1 MAACQILDFGAVPT
15 RKRTDKAPETDPQQI
30 QNENVNR
37 YLERSGSVVGWE
49 IKTGALIATEQSGR
63 LVSLP
68 LSVSVV
74 ESQIESLPTS
84 EDVEVPPTTYA
95 HAEAKRVIAS
105 AYMEIFSAKPN
116 VRTLTPPNP
125 IIGTDDVGGIMVS
138 WTSGNKYVAAK
149 FASRPESRSF
159 LYFEQQAAEH
169 QALDLNELTLSE
181 KLRWLSA

>member
-1 MAACQILDFGAVPT
+1 MAACPVLDFGVMPS
-15 RKRTDKAPETDPQQI
+15 DKAPETDPQQI

-37 YLERSGSVVGWE
+37 YSMRHPAAEPSESS
-49 IKTGALIATEQSGR
+49 KTASLFGAEQRGR
-63 LVSLP
+63 MVPLP

-138 WTSGNKYVAAK
+138 WTSGNKYIAAK
-149 FASRPESRSF
+149 FASRPESKSF
-159 LYFEQQAAEH
+159 LYFEQETEH
-169 QALDLNELTLSE
+169 QALDLNELVLSE